1 MNSLDPMRS
10 FPNFVG
16 YCWYHLQ
23 LPPPTPVQYEIAE
36 YLQFGPPRRI
46 LLGFRGVAKTWLTA
60 AYTVFSLNKD
70 TEEKVVV
77 ASGTKAYA
85 DNISTFMQQ
94 LITTLPILSRLKP
107 SAHQRSSKMAFDV
120 GPTRPAPAPSVKS
133 VGIFGQTTGSRASL
147 CIGDDCETLVNS
159 STEDAREDLLRAIR
173 EFEAIIVPGGHIVIL
188 GTYQTEES
196 VYIKLA
202 EEYGYDCRKWPS
214 EYPPYAE
221 LQHVKHQYLA
231 PALRNQLRAMPE
243 LAGTPT
249 DPKRFDTNTLIQKR
263 SGFGIADYTLQF
275 LLDPSLSDAAKYPL
289 KLSDFIAFDI
299 KPKVPSQYTHA
310 KVKDLRLDMRNIG
323 FTGDGAYRPWTFS
336 DTFMPLED
344 ITMHVDPSGSGE
356 DEIGYAVGGAAAG
369 YVYFLDSGG
378 LQGGYTAEN
387 FERLLTICKLWKV
400 KVIRFEDNFGD
411 GMFTQL
417 FTSYLADERLKARVA
432 GKAENIVLAEISV
445 EGFTVNN
452 TQKERRIIAALE
464 PVLNQHRLVVN
475 VSILQADAD
484 ALEVDPKSLK
494 YLLTYQLTHISS
506 IRGCLKH
513 DDRLDAL
520 AAMVIYYQP
529 SVVQV
534 PEEAA
539 KAHTAEEL
547 LAGLTSLSQ
556 FIGQSSHAGTLKLP
570 EPTAGN
576 RGAGAPKK
584 LNT

>member
-1 MNSLDPMRS
+1 MTSNDIIKS
-10 FPNFVG
+10 FCNFVG

-36 YLQFGPPRRI
+36 YLQYGPDRRI
-46 LLGFRGVAKTWLTA
+46 LLGFRGIAKTWLTA
-60 AYTVFSLNKD
+60 AYTVFSLNRD
-70 TEEKVVV
+70 PEEKVVV
-77 ASGTKAYA
+77 ASGTKSYA

-94 LITTLPILSRLKP
+94 LITTLPLLKDLRP

-173 EFEAIIVPGGHIVIL
+173 EFEAIIVPGGHIIIL

-202 EEYGYDCRKWPS
+202 DEFGYDCRKWPS

-221 LQHVKHQYLA
+221 LNNVKHQYLA
-231 PALRNQLRAMPE
+231 PNLRSQLVCTPE

-289 KLSDFIAFDI
+289 KLSDLIAFDI
-299 KPKVPSQYTHA
+299 KPKVPAQYTHA
-310 KVKDLRLDMRNIG
+310 KVKDLRLDIRNIG
-323 FTGDGAYRPWTFS
+323 FTGDGAYRPWSFS
-336 DTFMPLED
+336 ENFVPLEN
-344 ITMHVDPSGSGE
+344 ITVHVDPSGTGE
-356 DEIGYAVGGAAAG
+356 DEIGYAAGGTAAG
-369 YVYFLDSGG
+369 YVYLLESGG
-378 LQGGYTAEN
+378 LQGGYSEEN
-387 FERLLTICKLWKV
+387 FQKLLCICKMWKA
-400 KVIRFEDNFGD
+400 KLIRFEDNFGD

-417 FTSYLADERLKARVA
+417 FTSFLSNERLKARKA
-432 GKAENIVLAEISV
+432 GKATDATFAEISV
-445 EGFTVNN
+445 EGFKVNN
-452 TQKERRIIAALE
+452 TQKERRNIAALE
-464 PVLNQHRLVVN
+464 PVMNQHRLVVN
-475 VSILQADAD
+475 ASVLQTDVD
-484 ALEVDPKSLK
+484 ALALEPKCFK
-494 YLLTYQLTHISS
+494 YLLTYQLTHVSTV
-506 IRGCLKH
+506 RGCLKH

-520 AAMVIYYQP
+520 AAMVAYYQP
-529 SVVQV
+529 AVVQV
-534 PEEAA
+534 PEEVAEANTAA
-539 KAHTAEEL
+539 EIA
-547 LAGLTSLSQ
+547 AGLESLGQ
-556 FIGQSSHAGTLKLP
+556 FIGMSSHAGTLQLP
-570 EPTAGN
+570 QPSPGN

-584 LNT
+584 LIT